1 MPVGC
6 LNQDMGRFKEAED
19 YLLRAISM
27 RETLCGPNHP
37 DGTAIRVCR
46 VSCVVC
52 RVSCVVCACVCGR
65 TCHVCGTHH
74 STL

>member
-46 VSCVVC
+46 VSCV
-52 RVSCVVCACVCGR
+52 CACAAVRVMCAVHI
-65 TCHVCGTHH
+65 TQP
-74 STL
+74 

>member
-37 DGTAIRVCR
+37 DGTAICVCR
-46 VSCVVC
+46 VSCVRACADV
-52 RVSCVVCACVCGR
+52 RVMCAVHI
-65 TCHVCGTHH
+65 TQP
-74 STL
+74 